1 MHRFLFA
8 LITMMTSLLPLHTHA
23 AEMSINDAD
32 ALKGQTHA
40 KGVFLIDFADPAK
53 TAFYLDVIK
62 GTHAGFV
69 RQKVKPDLVLVFIG
83 PTVRFLTTAPD
94 PDLALEQADH
104 LAAIARHVRDLKAL
118 GVKMEACAVATQVFN
133 VRNETILPDIKII
146 GDGFISLIGYQGQ
159 GYKLV
164 PLF

>member
-1 MHRFLFA
+1 MPRLVFA
-8 LITMMTSLLPLHTHA
+8 LIAMMACLLPLHAQA
-23 AEMSINDAD
+23 AQPVINDAD

-40 KGVFLIDFADPAK
+40 KGVFLIDFTDPAK
-53 TAFYLDVIK
+53 TAFYLEVIK

-83 PTVRFLTTAPD
+83 PTVRFLTTEPH
-94 PDLALEQADH
+94 PDLAFEQGEHLE
-104 LAAIARHVRDLKAL
+104 AIARHVRDLKAL
-118 GVKMEACAVATQVFN
+118 GVRMEACAVATEVFG
-133 VRNETILPDIKII
+133 VRNETILPEIKII